1 MFTLFGRQGWGSAIV
16 EAQMVWY
23 GLAYVLEDTGDLLRS
38 EEARSK
44 LKPLNPLGQTP
55 TLVLPGGRVMTE
67 SAAITLHLADITGT
81 ASLVPGAHEAE
92 RAEFL
97 RWLVFMVANIYP
109 TFTYADLPERF
120 VPAEAARSF
129 RHNVDAHA
137 ARLWGQ
143 MEDEAAAPWFLGD
156 RFTAL
161 DIFIAVMTR
170 WRPGR
175 PWFAANQPR
184 LAAIAAGAD
193 TLPELQAVLRRN
205 FPE

>member
-44 LKPLNPLGQTP
+44 LKPLPPLGQTP

-81 ASLVPGAHEAE
+81 TSLVPGAHEAE
-92 RAEFL
+92 RAQFL

-129 RHNVDAHA
+129 RHNVDAYA